1 MTRESIHQ
9 LRVCIGSLLL
19 GVSATAHL
27 QLLDLPFVPSVICML
42 AGILLFPRPRAPSD
56 GKPHH
61 FLIAL
66 GLIMAIHMVAPS
78 WLEKTGQPI
87 QDSPWFIVP
96 LHVWLLFSLSLDA
109 AKTIRLLPAT
119 HPADGAPADRAV
131 HTDAT

>member
-9 LRVCIGSLLL
+9 LRVCIASLLL
-19 GVSATAHL
+19 GVSATA
-27 QLLDLPFVPSVICML
+27 QLRLFELPFIPSVICML

-61 FLIAL
+61 FHIAL
-66 GLIMAIHMVAPS
+66 GLIVAINIAAPW
-78 WLEKTGQPI
+78 WLEKTGQAI

-96 LHVWLLFSLSLDA
+96 LHVWLLYALSLEA
-109 AKTIRLLPAT
+109 AKTIRLLPAA
-119 HPADGAPADRAV
+119 HPADGAADRAR

>member
-9 LRVCIGSLLL
+9 LRVCIASLLL
-19 GVSATAHL
+19 GVSATA
-27 QLLDLPFVPSVICML
+27 QLRLFELPFVPSVVCML
-42 AGILLFPRPRAPSD
+42 AGILLFPRPRALSD
-56 GKPHH
+56 GEPHH

-66 GLIMAIHMVAPS
+66 GLIMAILMVAPS

-96 LHVWLLFSLSLDA
+96 LHVWLLYGLSMDA
-109 AKTIRLLPAT
+109 AKTIRLLPAA
-119 HPADGAPADRAV
+119 HPADAAADRAI